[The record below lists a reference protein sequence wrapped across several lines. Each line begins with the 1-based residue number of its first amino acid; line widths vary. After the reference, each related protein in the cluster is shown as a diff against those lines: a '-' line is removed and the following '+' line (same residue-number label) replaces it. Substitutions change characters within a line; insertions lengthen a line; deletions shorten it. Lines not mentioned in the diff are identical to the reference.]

1 MSIGSVALPCISL
14 SFGTVAPPQKDVISA
29 HVYLGCTKECSSF
42 EVKLLNYGNKYGPQ
56 GGTYPIT
63 CGMNGHISMGRGSN
77 CPQLITCVV
86 EKTQCQTLAGYE
98 SDSGAPEDYLI
109 IDGRCWGE
117 QLSRKIVSAS
127 FQNMKGE
134 AIVKEL
140 IDNWTSLGHVRNG
153 VELIQ
158 NTSDTFDLLK
168 YTNSSITDILNYL
181 ASCCDLNGV
190 IGYEYR
196 VEPDG
201 LFSFFPIGAMP
212 NSINP
217 SGLIEHSEYNED
229 ISRVE
234 NMISVFGVAS
244 KPNVASQDFGTDES
258 TPYIGSTVNAQSNA
272 GQNNLYVSA
281 PGNFSAG
288 QKIFIYNY
296 PYFEE
301 NSVASVQST
310 YIVCGSALQNTYTNP
325 TAVIVFANGSGAQ
338 SQGWGPIYSSPAITA
353 NSSNKIVGNYSVQV
367 SGPGGA
373 PGTGVIFYWGKAN
386 PISMFTFPFI
396 NLNICTSIAAGVF
409 IAFYDQSF
417 NTVGQYFEE
426 VMNDGNFHQIQLQ
439 GGPASATDGWTPG
452 TGGWNGA
459 ANFDLSNIIAIMITM
474 MTTSGVTFYIDGMYF
489 GGAMYSGSSAGSASI
504 ATYGERD
511 YSETDDQLLTDAA
524 CNFRAQALVNYYKDL
539 AKSFTL
545 KTTVL
550 DYGTNIIQG
559 GDTVTL
565 NLPNIGISNG
575 SYRVDS
581 CEYYIDQTLKDPCLE
596 VTLSVGKVSPLLADY
611 MMALRGVKGY
621 GSVEKLNR
629 TKQPRLVH

>member
-1 MSIGSVALPCISL
+1 
-14 SFGTVAPPQKDVISA
+14 VAPPQKDVISA

>member
-14 SFGTVAPPQKDVISA
+14 AFGTVAPPQSDVISA
-29 HVYLGCTKECSSF
+29 EVYLGCTKECSSF

-63 CGMNGHISMGRGSN
+63 CGLNGHISIGRGAN
-77 CPQLITCVV
+77 CPQLITCIV

-98 SDSGAPEDYLI
+98 SDSGAEEDYLI

-117 QLSRKIVSAS
+117 RLSRRVVNKTY
-127 FQNMKGE
+127 QNMKGE
-134 AIVKEL
+134 AIVKDL
-140 IDNWTSLGHVRNG
+140 MDNWAGLGHNRNG
-153 VELIQ
+153 TELIQ

-168 YTNSSITDILNYL
+168 YTNSPITDILNYL
-181 ASCCDLNGV
+181 AGCCDLNGV

-201 LFSFFPIGAMP
+201 LFSFFPIGASP
-212 NSINP
+212 NSIDLN
-217 SGLIEHSEYNED
+217 GLIEHSEYNED

-234 NMISVFGVAS
+234 NMITVFGVAS

-258 TPYIGSTVNAQSNA
+258 TPYIGSTVNATSNS
-272 GQNNLYVSA
+272 GQQNLYVSS
-281 PGNFSAG
+281 PSNFSVG
-288 QKIFIYNY
+288 QRIFIYNF
-296 PYFEE
+296 PCMEE
-301 NSVASVQST
+301 NNVAGVQST
-310 YIVCGSALQNTYTNP
+310 YILCGMPLANTYTSG
-325 TAVIVFANGSGAQ
+325 TAVIVFADSNLNPT
-338 SQGWGPIYSSPAITA
+338 QGWGPIYSSPTITA
-353 NSSNKIVGNYSVQV
+353 ESNIKVVGNYSVKV

-373 PGTGVIFYWGKAN
+373 PGTGVMFYWGKAN
-386 PISMFTFPFI
+386 PISMFMYPMV
-396 NLNICTSIAAGVF
+396 NLNIYTTVAANVF
-409 IAFYDQSF
+409 IALYDTNY
-417 NTVGQYFEE
+417 NTVGQSCQMI
-426 VMNDGNFHQIQLQ
+426 MNDGNFHQIQLN
-439 GGPASATDGWTPG
+439 GGPAAATDGWTLG
-452 TGGWNGA
+452 TGGWNGS
-459 ANFDLSNIIAIMITM
+459 ANFDWSHIIAIMITM
-474 MTTSGVTFYIDGMYF
+474 MTTSAVTFYMDGQYF
-489 GGAMYSGSSAGSASI
+489 GGAQYSGQSAGSASVE
-504 ATYGERD
+504 TYGERD
-511 YSETDDQLLTDAA
+511 YSETDDQLLSDLA
-524 CNFRAQALVNYYKDL
+524 CNFRAQALANYYKDL

-559 GDTVTL
+559 GDTITL
-565 NLPNIGISNG
+565 NLPNIGISSG

-581 CEYYIDQTLKDPCLE
+581 CEYYIDQTQKDPCLE

>member
-1 MSIGSVALPCISL
+1 MSIGSVAIPVVSMA
-14 SFGTVAPPQKDVISA
+14 FGTVAPPQKDVISA
-29 HVYLGCTKECSSF
+29 YVYLGCTKECSSF

-56 GGTYPIT
+56 GGTYPIV
-63 CGMNGHISMGRGSN
+63 CGMNGHISMGRGAN
-77 CPQLITCVV
+77 CPQLITCIV

-117 QLSRKIVSAS
+117 RLSRRVVNKTYV
-127 FQNMKGE
+127 NMKGE
-134 AIVKEL
+134 AIVKDL
-140 IDNWTSLGHVRNG
+140 MDNWAGLGHNRSG
-153 VELIQ
+153 TELIQ

-181 ASCCDLNGV
+181 AGCCDLNGV

-201 LFSFFPIGAMP
+201 LFSFFPIGASP
-212 NSINP
+212 NSINL

-229 ISRVE
+229 ISRVQ

-258 TPYIGSTVNAQSNA
+258 TPYIGSTVNATSQA
-272 GQNNLYVSA
+272 GQNNLYVSS
-281 PGNFSAG
+281 PSNFTAG
-288 QKIFIYNY
+288 QKIFIYYY

-301 NSVASVQST
+301 NSVSSIQST
-310 YIVCGSALQNTYTNP
+310 YIVCGSALLNTYP
-325 TAVIVFANGSGAQ
+325 SATAVIVFANSSGVQ
-338 SQGWGPIYSSPAITA
+338 SQGWGPYWGNPTITA
-353 NSSNKIVGNYSVQV
+353 ESTVKIVGNYSVKV
-367 SGPGGA
+367 SGSGGS
-373 PGTGVIFYWGKAN
+373 PGTGVIFYWGKSN
-386 PISMFTFPFI
+386 PLSMFTFPTL
-396 NLNICTSIAAGVF
+396 NLSIYTSVAASVYIGLWDTS
-409 IAFYDQSF
+409 YRM
-417 NTVGQYFEE
+417 VGQYCQQI
-426 VMNDGNFHQIQLQ
+426 MNDGNFHQISLN
-439 GGPASATDGWTPG
+439 GGPAAATDGWTTG
-452 TGGWNGA
+452 TGGWNGDP
-459 ANFDLSNIIAIMITM
+459 NFDWGNIVAIVIGMT
-474 MTTSGVTFYIDGMYF
+474 TTSGITFYIDGLYF
-489 GGAMYSGSSAGSASI
+489 GGAQYSGAVQGSASI
-504 ATYGERD
+504 ASYGERD

-524 CNFRAQALVNYYKDL
+524 CNFRAQALLNYYKDL

-581 CEYYIDQTLKDPCLE
+581 CEYYIDQSQKDPCLE

-629 TKQPRLVH
+629 TKQPRAVH

>member
-1 MSIGSVALPCISL
+1 MA
-14 SFGTVAPPQKDVISA
+14 FGTVAPPQSDVISA
-29 HVYLGCTKECSSF
+29 EVYLGCTKECSSF

-63 CGMNGHISMGRGSN
+63 CGMNGHISMGRGAN
-77 CPQLITCVV
+77 CPQLITCLV

-98 SDSGAPEDYLI
+98 SDSGAEEDYLI

-140 IDNWTSLGHVRNG
+140 IDDWTSLGHVRDG

-212 NSINP
+212 NSVNL

-244 KPNVASQDFGTDES
+244 KPNVASEDFGTDES
-258 TPYIGSTVNAQSNA
+258 TPYIGSTVNATSNA

-310 YIVCGSALQNTYTNP
+310 YIVCESALQNTYTSP
-325 TAVIVFANGSGAQ
+325 TAVIVFADSSGAQ
-338 SQGWGPIYSSPAITA
+338 SQGWGPVYSSPTITA

-386 PISMFTFPFI
+386 PISMFIFPFI
-396 NLNICTSIAAGVF
+396 NLNICTTVAAGVF

-417 NTVGQYFEE
+417 NTVGQYLEE

-439 GGPASATDGWTPG
+439 GGPASASDGWTPG
-452 TGGWNGA
+452 IGGWNGS
-459 ANFDLSNIIAIMITM
+459 ANFDWSNIIAIMITM
-474 MTTSGVTFYIDGMYF
+474 MTTSGVTFYVDGMYF

-545 KTTVL
+545 KSTVL
-550 DYGTNIIQG
+550 DYGMSIIQG

-581 CEYYIDQTLKDPCLE
+581 CEYYIDQTQKDPCLE

>member
-1 MSIGSVALPCISL
+1 
-14 SFGTVAPPQKDVISA
+14 
-29 HVYLGCTKECSSF
+29 
-42 EVKLLNYGNKYGPQ
+42 
-56 GGTYPIT
+56 
-63 CGMNGHISMGRGSN
+63 
-77 CPQLITCVV
+77 
-86 EKTQCQTLAGYE
+86 
-98 SDSGAPEDYLI
+98 
-109 IDGRCWGE
+109 
-117 QLSRKIVSAS
+117 
-127 FQNMKGE
+127 MKGE

-140 IDNWTSLGHVRNG
+140 IDDWTSLGHVRNG

-158 NTSDTFDLLK
+158 DTSDTFDLLK

-190 IGYEYR
+190 IGYEHR

-212 NSINP
+212 NSISL

-244 KPNVASQDFGTDES
+244 KPNVASEDFGTDEA

-296 PYFEE
+296 PDFEE

-310 YIVCGSALQNTYTNP
+310 YIVCGSALQNTYTSP
-325 TAVIVFANGSGAQ
+325 AAVIVFANSSGAQ
-338 SQGWGPIYSSPAITA
+338 SQGWGPVYSSPTISA

-386 PISMFTFPFI
+386 PVSMFTFPFI
-396 NLNICTSIAAGVF
+396 NLNICTSVAAGVF

-459 ANFDLSNIIAIMITM
+459 ANFDWSNIIAIMITM
-474 MTTSGVTFYIDGMYF
+474 MTTSSVTFYIDGMYF
-489 GGAMYSGSSAGSASI
+489 GGAMYSGSSAGTASI

-539 AKSFTL
+539 AKSFAL

-581 CEYYIDQTLKDPCLE
+581 CEYYIDQTQKDPCLE

>member
-1 MSIGSVALPCISL
+1 MSVALPCISL
-14 SFGTVAPPQKDVISA
+14 AFGAVALPQSDVVSA
-29 HVYLGCTKECSSF
+29 HVYLGCTKEVSSF

-63 CGMNGHISMGRGSN
+63 CGLNGHISMGRGAN
-77 CPQLITCVV
+77 CPLLLTGIVT
-86 EKTQCQTLAGYE
+86 KTQCQTLAGYE
-98 SDSGAPEDYLI
+98 SDSGAEEDYLI
-109 IDGRCWGE
+109 VDGLCWGE
-117 QLSRKIVSAS
+117 QLSRKLVSAS
-127 FQNMKGE
+127 FENMKGE
-134 AIVKEL
+134 AIVEEL
-140 IDNWTSLGHVRNG
+140 INDWTSLGHVRNG
-153 VELIQ
+153 VDLIQ
-158 NTSDTFDLLK
+158 STSDTFDLLK
-168 YTNSSITDILNYL
+168 YANSSITDILNYL

-196 VEPDG
+196 VEQDG

-212 NSINP
+212 NSINLN
-217 SGLIEHSEYNED
+217 GVFEHSEYNED
-229 ISRVE
+229 ISQVL

-244 KPNVASQDFGTDES
+244 KPNVASMNFGTNES

-281 PGNFSAG
+281 PTNFSGG

-296 PYFEE
+296 PNFEE

-310 YIVCGSALQNTYTNP
+310 YIVCGSALQNTYMSP
-325 TAVIVFANGSGAQ
+325 AAVIVFANSSGAQ
-338 SQGWGPIYSSPAITA
+338 SQGWGPIYSSPTITA
-353 NSSNKIVGNYSVQV
+353 NSSIVFTGNYSVQV

-396 NLNICTSIAAGVF
+396 NLNICTTVAAGVF
-409 IAFYDQSF
+409 VAFYDQSF

-452 TGGWNGA
+452 TGGWNGSP
-459 ANFDLSNIIAIMITM
+459 NFDWSNIIAIMIIM
-474 MTTSGVTFYIDGMYF
+474 MTTSGVTFCIDGMYF

-524 CNFRAQALVNYYKDL
+524 CNFRAQALVNYYQSL

-550 DYGTNIIQG
+550 DYGTDIIQG
-559 GDTVTL
+559 GDTITL

>member
-1 MSIGSVALPCISL
+1 MA
-14 SFGTVAPPQKDVISA
+14 FGTVAPPQSDVISA
-29 HVYLGCTKECSSF
+29 EVYLGCTKECSSF

-63 CGMNGHISMGRGSN
+63 CGMNGHISIGRGAN
-77 CPQLITCVV
+77 CPQLITCIV

-98 SDSGAPEDYLI
+98 SDSGAEEDYLI

-117 QLSRKIVSAS
+117 QLSRKVVSAS

-140 IDNWTSLGHVRNG
+140 IDDWTSLGHVRNG

-212 NSINP
+212 NSINL

-296 PYFEE
+296 PDFEE

-310 YIVCGSALQNTYTNP
+310 YIVCGSALQNTYTSP
-325 TAVIVFANGSGAQ
+325 AAVIVFASSSGVQ
-338 SQGWGPIYSSPAITA
+338 SQGWGPVYSSPTITA

-386 PISMFTFPFI
+386 PISMFVFPFI
-396 NLNICTSIAAGVF
+396 NLNICTSVAAGVF

-417 NTVGQYFEE
+417 NTVGQYFGE

-439 GGPASATDGWTPG
+439 GGPASAADGWTPG
-452 TGGWNGA
+452 TGGWNGS
-459 ANFDLSNIIAIMITM
+459 ANFDWSNIIAIMITM

-489 GGAMYSGSSAGSASI
+489 GGAMYSGSSAGTASI

-511 YSETDDQLLTDAA
+511 YSETDDQLLSDLA
-524 CNFRAQALVNYYKDL
+524 CNFRAQALINYYKDL

-559 GDTVTL
+559 GDTITL

-581 CEYYIDQTLKDPCLE
+581 CEYYIDQTQKDPCLE